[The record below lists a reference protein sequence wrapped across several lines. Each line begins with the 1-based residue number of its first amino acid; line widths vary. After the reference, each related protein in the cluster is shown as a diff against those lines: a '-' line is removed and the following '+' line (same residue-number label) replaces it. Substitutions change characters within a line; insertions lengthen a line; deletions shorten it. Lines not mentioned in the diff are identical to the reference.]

1 MQYLIYPW
9 GTGFYFVQK
18 HESEDGRSTR
28 KFKMASTS
36 LSSRPVVHGPC
47 FLSEEDVPGNSL
59 NGRKPV
65 QLKNSELTFWLKCRG
80 DSCKG
85 LQTKALLVKRCVALY
100 SSLLRRNRLSASDD
114 SIYEYRCQYDRE
126 L

>member
-1 MQYLIYPW
+1 
-9 GTGFYFVQK
+9 
-18 HESEDGRSTR
+18 
-28 KFKMASTS
+28 MASTS

-47 FLSEEDVPGNSL
+47 FLSEEDVLGSSL

-85 LQTKALLVKRCVALY
+85 LQTKALLVKRIDPKLGLVQVGSTPAPSVETQYGKCPVGSYGSYQLGY
-100 SSLLRRNRLSASDD
+100 TESNFKVWENLETVQRRDIDMAA
-114 SIYEYRCQYDRE
+114 
-126 L
+126 